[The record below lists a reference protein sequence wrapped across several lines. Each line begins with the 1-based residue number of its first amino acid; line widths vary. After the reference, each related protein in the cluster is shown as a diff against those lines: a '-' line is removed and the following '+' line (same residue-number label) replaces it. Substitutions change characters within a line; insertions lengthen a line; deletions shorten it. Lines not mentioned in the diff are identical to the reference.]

1 METGLLTPPFG
12 LLVFT
17 VKAAVPDRDVQLGEI
32 FSGSIPYW
40 LILLLVIIAIAIFP
54 QIATFLPEL

>member
-1 METGLLTPPFG
+1 LTPPFG

-17 VKAAVPDRDVQLGEI
+17 VKAAVPDRNVTLSEI

-40 LILLLVIIAIAIFP
+40 LILLGVIATIVVLP
-54 QIATFLPEL
+54 QMATFLPRL